1 MLAGDQQRTHIADFE
16 QHHFAGVVDVL
27 GLENVEEI
35 AAAIQVADGGD
46 EVASLQTLSVSGC
59 GFALSVRHEYPL
71 FWCGDYPSQSIWREK
86 YGKGHILLSDFQ
98 KITEIRALRGGF
110 CDK

>member
-71 FWCGDYPSQSIWREK
+71 FWCGEYPSQSIWREK
-86 YGKGHILLSDFQ
+86 YGKGHILQFASSE
-98 KITEIRALRGGF
+98 ITAGRGL
-110 CDK
+110 